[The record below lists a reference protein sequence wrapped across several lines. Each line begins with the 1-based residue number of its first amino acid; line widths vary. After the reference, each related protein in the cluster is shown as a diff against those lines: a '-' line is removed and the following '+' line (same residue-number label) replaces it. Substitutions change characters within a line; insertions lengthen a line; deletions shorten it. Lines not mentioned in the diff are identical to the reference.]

1 MTRHRQPIEH
11 VAPSYEQYLATFE
24 KGLDRLVAEVSAMTS
39 ESDLTI
45 EQQRSFGYLFSIANG
60 HLMWSKE
67 KIVAAFAPLNTDI
80 VRCLDCCPVAY
91 RRTGAFAEKF
101 GSTEV
106 MTNLD
111 LMPRSKAAEWIAD
124 HGHKVGY
131 TPGQIE
137 RARAEWKSLRRRAA

>member
-24 KGLDRLVAEVSAMTS
+24 KGLDRLVAEVAAMTS

-45 EQQRSFGYLFSIANG
+45 QQQRSFGYLFSIANG
-60 HLMWSKE
+60 HLMWSKD
-67 KIVAAFAPLNTDI
+67 KLAAAFEPLNTTF

-91 RRTGAFAEKF
+91 RRTGAFAAKF
-101 GSTEV
+101 GDSEALV
-106 MTNLD
+106 HFD
-111 LMPRSKAAEWIAD
+111 LMPRSKATEWIVD

-131 TPGQIE
+131 TPEQIE